1 MANIFTAGYE
11 TLGQAINKIRGKGG
25 GQESDQGVVSE
36 KFPELTL
43 DMDND
48 ALIKLTEKWNKSW
61 TDSEVYGT
69 VSKKGEDSENYWL
82 NNHFKR
88 GDSVANVPRPIS
100 DNLIFE
106 SLETW
111 LPQVTQHNPESLVEL
126 AAGVP
131 QTPENL
137 AYANQVKYKLADIA
151 DELNFRLKLKKGARH
166 WAIYL
171 LGVAKVG
178 WDLEKD
184 IPSTKIIR
192 PAKIIL
198 DPDSTIDEDGY
209 TGKFIGENR
218 RLEASVLI
226 DLLENMDAEKGAV
239 EAIKDLV
246 KEDLG
251 TEVGFIEWWT
261 KQYMCWTMGKQV
273 LMKKKNPNWNY
284 PKKVEAPADEM
295 TGETPV
301 DEETQE
307 PQTQEQPVFNHLK
320 AKDFPYRFLSVFNLG
335 KHPVDDT
342 SLITQNL
349 PSQDMVNTTLKQIVK
364 NVAGMNGGIAVSGS
378 LSGLAF
384 EEAGDVAK
392 AVRDGG
398 IVYIPQGRVSDA
410 LMKLDTPALPRDVYE
425 HLQDTRSRMKYMFG
439 VQGFQPVSG
448 GGQSAV
454 RMQVMNKNL
463 DDARISGGFTEYLE
477 QWADDLYNLQL
488 QMLYVYDDKFS
499 MAAHSDTPPPLL
511 KISIKEGSM
520 LPKDSTTLSAQAI
533 QLAESNRM
541 SLVDLY
547 KKLEY
552 PNPEEMAANVW
563 LEANAPEIMFEN
575 DPRVQK
581 AIQMKQQAAQ
591 NAGQKPPSESI
602 NYKDLPPEGKAQLAA
617 KAGITLHPEGIAA
630 HDEHLKNQDA
640 QRKQQEQPQAE
651 SNAAPGQ

>member
-1 MANIFTAGYE
+1 MANPFTAGFYS
-11 TLGQAINKIRGKGG
+11 LSDKINKVRGQVA

-43 DMDND
+43 DMDNGD
-48 ALIKLTEKWNKSW
+48 LITLTEKWNSAW
-61 TDSEVYGT
+61 TNSDVYAKFDKRGT
-69 VSKKGEDSENYWL
+69 DSENYWM
-82 NNHFKR
+82 NDHFKR
-88 GDSVANVPRPIS
+88 GDSNLPRQIT
-100 DNLIFE
+100 DNIIFE

-111 LPQVTQHNPESLVEL
+111 LPQVTQHNPEPLVEL

-137 AYANQVKYKLADIA
+137 AYANDMKLKLADMA

-171 LGVAKVG
+171 LGAAKVG

-192 PAKIIL
+192 PARLIL

-209 TGKFIGENR
+209 TGKYIGEHR

-226 DLLENMDAEKGAV
+226 QLLEDMDSEQGAV
-239 EAIKDLV
+239 EAVKELV

-261 KQYMCWTMGKQV
+261 KQYMCWTLGKNV

-284 PKKVEAPADEM
+284 PKQIPAPADET
-295 TGETPV
+295 TGETPI
-301 DEETQE
+301 DQE
-307 PQTQEQPVFNHLK
+307 SGQPQTQEQPGFNHLR
-320 AKDFPYRFLSVFNLG
+320 AMDFPYRFLSVFNLG
-335 KHPVDDT
+335 KQPVDDT

-349 PSQDMVNTTLKQIVK
+349 PSQDMLNTTLKQIVK

-384 EEAGDVAK
+384 EEAADVAK

-398 IVYIPQGRVSDA
+398 IVYIPQGKVSDA
-410 LMKLDTPALPRDVYE
+410 LMKLSTPPLPSDVYQ
-425 HLQDTRSRMKYMFG
+425 HLQDTRVRMKFMFG
-439 VQGFQPVSG
+439 VQGFQPVQG
-448 GGQSAV
+448 GGVSAV
-454 RMQVMNKNL
+454 RSQIMNKNL

-477 QWADDLYNLQL
+477 QWADDLYNLQI
-488 QMLYVYDDKFS
+488 QMLYVYDDKYA
-499 MAAHSDTPPPLL
+499 MLIANGNIPPRL
-511 KISIKEGSM
+511 KVSIKEGSM
-520 LPKDSTTLSAQAI
+520 LPKDSTSIATQAI

-541 SLVDLY
+541 SLIDLY

-563 LEANAPEIMFEN
+563 LEANAPEILFAN
-575 DPRVQK
+575 DKRVQQ
-581 AIQMKQQAAQ
+581 AVQMKQQAAASA
-591 NAGQKPPSESI
+591 NQKPPSESI
-602 NYKDLPPEGKAQLAA
+602 NYKDLPPEGQAQLAA

-630 HDEHLKNQDA
+630 HQEHLKSEESK
-640 QRKQQEQPQAE
+640 RKQQEQAQQE
-651 SNAAPGQ
+651 STAAPGQ